1 MSKEAPKTKTRASA
15 RPTKRPAAQRQKR
28 GANAKEKAPRTK
40 VTPDDLKATIAAHR
54 VPVIAGV
61 VVLALFVAMY
71 GPACGLYQA
80 WRENGLLQAEQER
93 TSSESS
99 ELEGDISSLM
109 TEEGIKDEAR
119 RNGYVEKGETRIVV
133 EGLDEGADTTDDE
146 QDGEMPWYLRVGDVI
161 FQYHGG
167 SEEDK

>member
-119 RNGYVEKGETRIVV
+119 RKYINELFAYWRYYYQIRSLTLWDFAAGRGI
-133 EGLDEGADTTDDE
+133 DADFE
-146 QDGEMPWYLRVGDVI
+146 ALVR
-161 FQYHGG
+161 
-167 SEEDK
+167 